1 MNGMKIKRSE
11 NPALNAHFTKAG
23 LLLFISGVVIFMGI
37 ITAEILYTLDFNTR
51 DNYISEL
58 AAALPEG
65 TITPQPSAGIF
76 NVAMMISGL
85 MILISSWFTYR
96 AGKRLLTSIPLGLFG
111 LGILGVG
118 VFPGD
123 VAPWHHVFANLL
135 FLAGGIGAITS
146 FRMVLSPLR
155 YIFILL
161 GSIALVGLFTYNQFV
176 PMLGVGGAERWVF
189 YPLVF
194 WITGLGGYFLGLK
207 DASHIILKQHS

>member
-1 MNGMKIKRSE
+1 MKGIKTGDR
-11 NPALNAHFTKAG
+11 TKEARLTRAG
-23 LLLFISGVVIFMGI
+23 LLLFISGFVIFMGI
-37 ITAEILYTLDFNTR
+37 ITGEILYTLDFNTR

-76 NVAMMISGL
+76 NVSMMISGL
-85 MILISSWFTYR
+85 MVLISSYFTYS

-118 VFPGD
+118 LFPGD
-123 VAPWHHVFANLL
+123 VIPWHGIFANLL

-146 FRMVLSPLR
+146 LRIVLSPLR

-161 GSIALVGLFTYNQFV
+161 GTTSLVLLFTYNHFV
-176 PMLGVGGAERWVF
+176 PLLGAGGVERWVF

-194 WITGLGGYFLGLK
+194 WIMGFGGYLLGLK
-207 DASHIILKQHS
+207 DVSHVILK

>member
-1 MNGMKIKRSE
+1 MSMKGIKTGDLIVDARLR
-11 NPALNAHFTKAG
+11 NAG
-23 LLLFISGVVIFMGI
+23 LLLFISGFVIFMGI

-76 NVAMMISGL
+76 NITMMISGL
-85 MILISSWFTYR
+85 MVIISSYLIYS
-96 AGKRLLTSIPLGLFG
+96 AGKRLLTSIPLGIFG

-123 VAPWHHVFANLL
+123 VIPWHGIFAYLL
-135 FLAGGIGAITS
+135 FLAGGMGAITS
-146 FRMVLSPLR
+146 CRMVLSPLR

-161 GSIALVGLFTYNQFV
+161 GTIALVLLFTYNNFV
-176 PMLGVGGAERWVF
+176 PMLGVGGVERWVF

-194 WITGLGGYFLGLK
+194 WITGFGGYLIGMK
-207 DASHIILKQHS
+207 DVSGTILK

>member
-1 MNGMKIKRSE
+1 MNRDKVE
-11 NPALNAHFTKAG
+11 NPHREVHLSRAG
-23 LLLFISGVVIFMGI
+23 LLLFLAGFMIFMGI
-37 ITAEILYTLDFNTR
+37 ITGEILYTLDFNTR

-65 TITPQPSAGIF
+65 TITPKTSAGIF
-76 NVAMMISGL
+76 NVTMMISGL
-85 MILISSWFTYR
+85 MIIISSFFTYT

-123 VAPWHHVFANLL
+123 VSPWHGIFAYLI

-146 FRMVLSPLR
+146 FRMVLSPFR
-155 YIFILL
+155 YISILL
-161 GSIALVGLFTYNQFV
+161 GSIALVLLFSYNHLI
-176 PMLGVGGAERWVF
+176 PMLGVGGAERWIF

-194 WITGLGGYFLGLK
+194 WIMGFGGYLLGLK
-207 DASHIILKQHS
+207 DSSNPILK